1 MFNSKKA
8 NDVRTIL
15 LLKSESEIEDFTKS
29 KMLIN
34 SISPKVLYNLYS
46 NIEIVIKNTLEF
58 STKKS
63 KENQKK
69 FYDDSHILEQD
80 VYTPYMDIFKKINKI
95 LISEKKNQTFYLRL
109 DLNDKEKD
117 KLTIEN
123 NKINS
128 TPSIMN
134 YYKTPKEILSNI
146 KTEDKTNNSI
156 KFLRQKA
163 QNLINVIIRKKTRF
177 KTHSKSFYHNTQF
190 RSQANLRAVN
200 RTNKKKH
207 SDYLKCKN
215 IQEFKIIE
223 NEIINCPNETFVS
236 GIEEKNSNE
245 NYYKHSTFRSSTN
258 LTNKNDFISKVSQVS
273 FSNRINNTNGV
284 FINNKVNFNI
294 PNNPKSPSKYSKFAK
309 KSTL

>member
-8 NDVRTIL
+8 NEVRTIL
-15 LLKSESEIEDFTKS
+15 LLKSESEIEHFTKS

-34 SISPKVLYNLYS
+34 TISPKELYKLYS
-46 NIEIVIKNTLEF
+46 NIEIVIKNSLEF

-69 FYDDSHILEQD
+69 FYDDSHILEQE
-80 VYTPYMDIFKKINKI
+80 VYSPYMEIFRKINKI
-95 LISEKKNQTFYLRL
+95 VISEKKNQTFYDRL
-109 DLNDKEKD
+109 DLDEKEKD
-117 KLTIEN
+117 KISNEN
-123 NKINS
+123 LNLNS
-128 TPSIMN
+128 TRSIIQ
-134 YYKTPKEILSNI
+134 YTTPKEILSNI
-146 KTEDKTNNSI
+146 KTEDKANSAI

-163 QNLINVIIRKKTRF
+163 QNLINIIIRKKTRF

-258 LTNKNDFISKVSQVS
+258 LCNKHDLISKVSQIS

>member
-15 LLKSESEIEDFTKS
+15 LLKVESEIDHFTNS
-29 KMLIN
+29 KILIN
-34 SISPKVLYNLYS
+34 TISPKELYKLYS
-46 NIEIVIKNTLEF
+46 NIEIVIKNSLEF

-69 FYDDSHILEQD
+69 FYDDSHILEQEI
-80 VYTPYMDIFKKINKI
+80 YSPYMEVFRTINKM
-95 LISEKKNQTFYLRL
+95 LISEKKNQTFYDRL
-109 DLNDKEKD
+109 DLDEKEKD
-117 KLTIEN
+117 KISNEN
-123 NKINS
+123 LNLNS
-128 TPSIMN
+128 TRSIIQ
-134 YYKTPKEILSNI
+134 YTTPKEILSNI

-177 KTHSKSFYHNTQF
+177 KTHSKSFYHNSQF
-190 RSQANLRAVN
+190 KSQGNLK
-200 RTNKKKH
+200 TINKTVKQKH
-207 SDYLKCKN
+207 SDHLKNQCYK
-215 IQEFKIIE
+215 EFKLIE
-223 NEIINCPNETFVS
+223 NEIINDPPEIYVS
-236 GIEEKNSNE
+236 RIEEEKSNSNF
-245 NYYKHSTFRSSTN
+245 YRHSTFRSSTN

>member
-15 LLKSESEIEDFTKS
+15 LLKVESEIDHFTNS
-29 KMLIN
+29 KILIN
-34 SISPKVLYNLYS
+34 TISPKELYKLYS
-46 NIEIVIKNTLEF
+46 NIEIVIKNSLEF

-69 FYDDSHILEQD
+69 FYDDSHILEQEI
-80 VYTPYMDIFKKINKI
+80 YSPYMEVFRTINKM
-95 LISEKKNQTFYLRL
+95 LISEKKNQTFYDRL
-109 DLNDKEKD
+109 DLDEKEKD
-117 KLTIEN
+117 KISNEN
-123 NKINS
+123 LNLNS
-128 TPSIMN
+128 TRSIIQ
-134 YYKTPKEILSNI
+134 YTTPKEILSNI
-146 KTEDKTNNSI
+146 KTEDKANSAI

-163 QNLINVIIRKKTRF
+163 QNLINIIIRKKTRF
-177 KTHSKSFYHNTQF
+177 KTHSKSFYHNPQF

>member
-1 MFNSKKA
+1 M
-8 NDVRTIL
+8 
-15 LLKSESEIEDFTKS
+15 
-29 KMLIN
+29 
-34 SISPKVLYNLYS
+34 
-46 NIEIVIKNTLEF
+46 IKNSLEF

-69 FYDDSHILEQD
+69 FYDDSHILEQEI
-80 VYTPYMDIFKKINKI
+80 YSPYMEVFRTINKM
-95 LISEKKNQTFYLRL
+95 LISEKKNQTFYDRL
-109 DLNDKEKD
+109 DLDEKEKD
-117 KLTIEN
+117 KISNEN
-123 NKINS
+123 LNLNS
-128 TPSIMN
+128 TRSIIQ
-134 YYKTPKEILSNI
+134 YTTPKEILSNI
-146 KTEDKTNNSI
+146 KTEDKANSAI

-163 QNLINVIIRKKTRF
+163 QNLINIIIRKKTRF

>member
-8 NDVRTIL
+8 NEVRTL
-15 LLKSESEIEDFTKS
+15 LFLKSESEIEHFTKS

-34 SISPKVLYNLYS
+34 TISPKELYNLYS

-69 FYDDSHILEQD
+69 FYDDSHILEQE
-80 VYTPYMDIFKKINKI
+80 VYSPYMEIFRKINKI
-95 LISEKKNQTFYLRL
+95 VISEKKNQTFYDRL
-109 DLNDKEKD
+109 DLDDKEKD
-117 KLTIEN
+117 KIIIEN
-123 NKINS
+123 KNLDSTRSIIN
-128 TPSIMN
+128 
-134 YYKTPKEILSNI
+134 YKTPKEILS
-146 KTEDKTNNSI
+146 KSEDKSHSSI

-163 QNLINVIIRKKTRF
+163 QNLINIIIRKKTRF

-236 GIEEKNSNE
+236 GIEEKNANE

>member
-15 LLKSESEIEDFTKS
+15 LLKVESEIDHFTNS
-29 KMLIN
+29 KILIN
-34 SISPKVLYNLYS
+34 TISPKELYKLYS
-46 NIEIVIKNTLEF
+46 NIEIVIKNSLEF

-69 FYDDSHILEQD
+69 FYDDSHILEQE
-80 VYTPYMDIFKKINKI
+80 VYSPYMEIFRKINKI
-95 LISEKKNQTFYLRL
+95 VISEKKNQTFYDRL
-109 DLNDKEKD
+109 DLDDKEKD
-117 KLTIEN
+117 KIIIEN
-123 NKINS
+123 KNLDSTRSIIN
-128 TPSIMN
+128 
-134 YYKTPKEILSNI
+134 YKTPKEILS
-146 KTEDKTNNSI
+146 KSEDKSHSSI

-163 QNLINVIIRKKTRF
+163 QNLINIIIRKKTRF

>member
-8 NDVRTIL
+8 NEVRTIL
-15 LLKSESEIEDFTKS
+15 LLKSESEIEHFTKS

-34 SISPKVLYNLYS
+34 TISPKELYNLYS

-69 FYDDSHILEQD
+69 FYDDSHLLEQE
-80 VYTPYMDIFKKINKI
+80 VYSPYMEIFRKINKI
-95 LISEKKNQTFYLRL
+95 VISEKKNQTFYDRL
-109 DLNDKEKD
+109 DLDDKEKD
-117 KLTIEN
+117 KIIIEN
-123 NKINS
+123 KNLDSTRSIIN
-128 TPSIMN
+128 
-134 YYKTPKEILSNI
+134 YKTPKEILS
-146 KTEDKTNNSI
+146 KSEDKSHSSI

-163 QNLINVIIRKKTRF
+163 QNLINIIIRKKTRF